1 MSPQHLLTVIDIY
14 SKWTPST
21 KSGAVSKGFLLPKG
35 PLLKE
40 QLGSTE
46 LEDHHI
52 RSCRPSPK
60 WAGDQLKRA
69 SVVSFE
75 PVCSKSLLCS
85 LRTTPRMYSMEQH
98 HHHRHHHCH
107 HNLHL
112 GRRNVWYFQPRV
124 SCCLPWYNWC
134 NWCMLCKGHKSSD
147 KHITNIT
154 SWL

>member
-1 MSPQHLLTVIDIY
+1 MSPLHLLTVIDIY

-85 LRTTPRMYSMEQH
+85 LKTTPRMYSMEQQRCH
-98 HHHRHHHCH
+98 HHAY
-107 HNLHL
+107 
-112 GRRNVWYFQPRV
+112 RRQVCV
-124 SCCLPWYNWC
+124 CV
-134 NWCMLCKGHKSSD
+134 
-147 KHITNIT
+147 IT
-154 SWL
+154 SVLPSSASWLHYNHQKNDHGRFDISGQVVHGSWASTIERA

>member
-75 PVCSKSLLCS
+75 PVCSKSLLCL
-85 LRTTPRMYSMEQH
+85 LRTTPRMYSMEQQRYH
-98 HHHRHHHCH
+98 HHALRNQVCACDYHQYCHHRHHDYIIATKKTTMVRFDI
-107 HNLHL
+107 L
-112 GRRNVWYFQPRV
+112 GQVV
-124 SCCLPWYNWC
+124 H
-134 NWCMLCKGHKSSD
+134 G
-147 KHITNIT
+147 
-154 SWL
+154 SWASTIERA